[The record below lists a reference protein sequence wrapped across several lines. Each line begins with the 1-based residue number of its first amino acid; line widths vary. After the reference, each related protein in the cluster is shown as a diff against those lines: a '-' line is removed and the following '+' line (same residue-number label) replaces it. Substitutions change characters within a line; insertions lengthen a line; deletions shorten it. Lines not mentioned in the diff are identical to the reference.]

1 MAAALAALTMTAGM
15 ACAANAQ
22 ALGLTINLGPIQIG
36 VNLSAPYIEGLLT
49 GQTQPLDTVGNLV
62 CAPGQQVGGYL
73 PGGQPVSQALC
84 AIPALDYQYVTRF
97 RQPGGGEIVRRHTA
111 LVNVP
116 TLLNVDGDLL
126 PDVVATVQVLS
137 LTQFSVK
144 IDRVIGELAALP
156 VKIEAIVDDPTA
168 GGLPRESIN
177 VGYDARDSRAPNTW
191 KATATL
197 PDDGSDA
204 LTTLNIV
211 KDVVGAGTTITTVGG
226 LFDGDSLARKDPIGG
241 AIAYT
246 PVPTQATLGLT
257 LGSYM
262 EVRAGANVPV
272 AVKAR
277 AEIVD
282 GPREQLVN
290 FNLAGL
296 PQSLRVRLEEPGT
309 NQRIVTYAA
318 SANVPSLDATYTDS
332 TGTTL
337 GTKVVAKASGLPT
350 GMVLHQTGARAATFQ
365 ATGGTLGSVEV
376 GYANGEPRL
385 LTSASHPYARIFD
398 DGTLKSYAGRIDA
411 LQSASVDARRR
422 SPASF
427 SSGPTRASRF
437 ARSSTCPAATS
448 TDSWRT
454 CRAT

>member
-1 MAAALAALTMTAGM
+1 MQNRRRAVGALAALTLTVGLAG
-15 ACAANAQ
+15 AANAQ
-22 ALGLTINLGPIQIG
+22 ALGLGLNISLGPIQIG

-62 CAPGQQVGGYL
+62 CQPGQTVGGYL

-97 RQPGGGEIVRRHTA
+97 RQPNGTEIVRRHSA
-111 LVNVP
+111 LVNLP
-116 TLLNVDGDLL
+116 TPLNVDGDLL
-126 PDVVATVQVLS
+126 PDVIATVQVLS
-137 LTQFSVK
+137 LTQFTVK
-144 IDRVIGELAALP
+144 IDRMLLELAPLP

-168 GGLPRESIN
+168 GALPRENIN
-177 VGYDARDSRAPNTW
+177 VGYDARGSRAPNTW

-211 KDVVGAGTTITTVGG
+211 KDVAGAGTTITTVGG
-226 LFDGDSLARKDPIGG
+226 LFDGDSLARKDPMGG
-241 AIAYT
+241 AITYT

-272 AVKAR
+272 GVKAR

-282 GPREQLVN
+282 GARAQLAN

-318 SANVPSLDATYTDS
+318 SASVPSLDATYSDA
-332 TGTTL
+332 TGGAL
-337 GTKVVAKASGLPT
+337 KTKVVAKASGLPT
-350 GMVLHQTGARAATFQ
+350 GMVLHQTGARAATFV
-365 ATGGTLGSVEV
+365 AT
-376 GYANGEPRL
+376 R
-385 LTSASHPYARIFD
+385 R
-398 DGTLKSYAGRIDA
+398 
-411 LQSASVDARRR
+411 DARQRGGRLREQRR
-422 SPASF
+422 AAPARERHPSLRAHLRRRHAEVLR
-427 SSGPTRASRF
+427 GPDRR
-437 ARSSTCPAATS
+437 PAVGVRRR
-448 TDSWRT
+448 DDEDHR
-454 CRAT
+454 

>member
-1 MAAALAALTMTAGM
+1 M
-15 ACAANAQ
+15 
-22 ALGLTINLGPIQIG
+22 
-36 VNLSAPYIEGLLT
+36 
-49 GQTQPLDTVGNLV
+49 
-62 CAPGQQVGGYL
+62 
-73 PGGQPVSQALC
+73 
-84 AIPALDYQYVTRF
+84 
-97 RQPGGGEIVRRHTA
+97 RRHTA

-116 TLLNVDGDLL
+116 TPLNVDGDLL
-126 PDVVATVQVLS
+126 PDVIATVQVFS
-137 LTQFSVK
+137 LTQFTLK
-144 IDRVIGELAALP
+144 IDRMLLELAPLP

-168 GGLPRESIN
+168 GGLPRENIN

-211 KDVVGAGTTITTVGG
+211 KDVTGAGTTITTVGG
-226 LFDGDSLARKDPIGG
+226 LFDGDSLARRDPMGG
-241 AIAYT
+241 AITYT

-262 EVRAGANVPV
+262 EVRAGANLPV
-272 AVKAR
+272 GVKAR

-318 SANVPSLDATYTDS
+318 SANVPSLDATYSDATERRAEDEGRREGQRPADRHGAAPDRRARRDVRRDRRHARQRRGRLRA
-332 TGTTL
+332 T
-337 GTKVVAKASGLPT
+337 AS
-350 GMVLHQTGARAATFQ
+350 RACSPNAT
-365 ATGGTLGSVEV
+365 
-376 GYANGEPRL
+376 
-385 LTSASHPYARIFD
+385 HPYARVFD

-411 LQSASVDARRR
+411 LQSASFDATTKIAGELQLGPDPRKPLRALVDMPGRHIDALARGPAAPPEGALRRRRRRHRLQRLRRDDRRHHARRR
-422 SPASF
+422 ADDAVLRPRHSAS
-427 SSGPTRASRF
+427 T
-437 ARSSTCPAATS
+437 ATS
-448 TDSWRT
+448 AG
-454 CRAT
+454 CRRRRR